1 MAYSV
6 FYDVAEQYRQTSQ
19 GIAIPEVLRVSPER
33 EVRLEAKLDTGAA
46 FCLFSRQYAET
57 LGLEVERGDHVD
69 FSTAA
74 GSFVAYG
81 HEVTL
86 IAMGFELSSTCYF
99 YESEAINKNVLGR
112 NGWLNKIRLGVD
124 DTNQPGIL
132 YASQP

>member
-1 MAYSV
+1 MAHTV
-6 FYDVAEQYRQTSQ
+6 FYDVVERYSQTNQ
-19 GIAIPEVLRVSPER
+19 GIVIPVILRLSLER

-57 LGLEVERGDHVD
+57 LGLEVERGHRVD

-74 GSFVAYG
+74 GNFVAYG

-86 IAMGFELSSTCYF
+86 VAMGFELTGMCYF
-99 YESEAINKNVLGR
+99 FESVAINKNVLGR

>member
-1 MAYSV
+1 M
-6 FYDVAEQYRQTSQ
+6 
-19 GIAIPEVLRVSPER
+19 SPE
-33 EVRLEAKLDTGAA
+33 EVRLEAKLDTGAD
-46 FCLFSRQYAET
+46 FCLFSRLYAEN
-57 LGLEVERGDHVD
+57 LGLEVEGGHRLD

-86 IAMGFELSSTCYF
+86 VAMGFELSSICYF
-99 YESEAINKNVLGR
+99 FQSEAINKNVLGR

-124 DTNQPGIL
+124 DTSDPGTL

>member
-1 MAYSV
+1 MAHTV
-6 FYDVAEQYRQTSQ
+6 FYDAVERYSQTKQ
-19 GIAIPEVLRVSPER
+19 GIAIPIVLRVSPE

-46 FCLFSRQYAET
+46 YCLFCRQYAET
-57 LGLEVERGDHVD
+57 LGLEVERGHRLD

-74 GSFVAYG
+74 GGFVAFG

-86 IAMGFELSSTCYF
+86 VAMGFELTGTCYF

-124 DTNQPGIL
+124 DTSDPGIL